1 MKSPGF
7 PDNHMMRFFG
17 EALLRESAE
26 PEADIDK
33 FYFSLFMGII
43 IIVLWIR
50 LYATA
55 SNT

>member
-1 MKSPGF
+1 MKSQGF
-7 PDNHMMRFFG
+7 PDNHKMRFFG
-17 EALLRESAE
+17 ESLLRERAE

>member
-1 MKSPGF
+1 MSIPGF
-7 PDNHMMRFFG
+7 PDNHMMRFF
-17 EALLRESAE
+17 ENSLLRERAE
-26 PEADIDK
+26 PETDIDK

>member
-7 PDNHMMRFFG
+7 PDNHMMRFF
-17 EALLRESAE
+17 ENSLLRESPE
-26 PEADIDK
+26 PEAGIDK
-33 FYFSLFMGII
+33 FHFTLFMGIL